1 MAHQTTKMRNIIRE
15 LDTSPTLKTRIM
27 HMKATT
33 HTRDFS
39 ITPKFLRCGQFKHPP
54 LLCVLVSDSLIAVTC
69 YGAPRCTIYTSN
81 LLPSARKKA
90 TSFYFFS
97 IENSSTPPPFLSFE
111 FFFSRGKMNVITKWI
126 FVPWTIALA
135 IHRERV
141 PLSYKHNNPREGRK
155 RIELSGNL
163 SCRRICWRIFFSFL
177 CPSSTKNNLNNNSNN
192 ARYSKDLDVDGC
204 CCFFYVVYA
213 TVEYAKS

>member
-90 TSFYFFS
+90 TSFYFFFYWKFFY
-97 IENSSTPPPFLSFE
+97 PPPLF
-111 FFFSRGKMNVITKWI
+111 IIWI
-126 FVPWTIALA
+126 FLFSWQDERNNKVNICTVNDRISYSSWTRPTL
-135 IHRERV
+135 V
-141 PLSYKHNNPREGRK
+141 Q
-155 RIELSGNL
+155 
-163 SCRRICWRIFFSFL
+163 
-177 CPSSTKNNLNNNSNN
+177 T
-192 ARYSKDLDVDGC
+192 
-204 CCFFYVVYA
+204 
-213 TVEYAKS
+213 